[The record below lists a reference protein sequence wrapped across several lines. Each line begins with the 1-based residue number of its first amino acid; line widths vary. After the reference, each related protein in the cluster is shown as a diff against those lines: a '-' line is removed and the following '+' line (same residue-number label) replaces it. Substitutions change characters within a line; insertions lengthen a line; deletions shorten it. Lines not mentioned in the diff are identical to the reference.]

1 MESVIRLPF
10 ELEPYRAQLL
20 ERERS
25 CIQLLPQA
33 GEPVLPWGSQIGGLP
48 YLPAGFDIPL
58 ATDGRPLALLVQ
70 INFAESPPLPP
81 FPEDGV
87 LQIFIHDDGFYGL
100 NLEDPFD
107 QSNFRVRYLP
117 TPEEAADAQLPS
129 YDYRDELDTSSLPFN
144 PWQAFALKLE
154 LAHELPLP
162 QSLAFEQA
170 MGADFFGQFGERK
183 WELLDRYS
191 QSLKPHLHKLGGYAQ
206 FTQEDPRSADSQ
218 MELLLQVG
226 SDHAIESLWG
236 DMGIANFF
244 ICPVDLE
251 RRDFSRVM
259 YHWDCY

>member
-1 MESVIRLPF
+1 MKSVIHLPF

-20 ERERS
+20 ERERP
-25 CIQLLPQA
+25 CIHLLPQA
-33 GEPVLPWGSQIGGLP
+33 GAPAMPWGSQIGGQP
-48 YLPAGFDIPL
+48 YLPKGFDHPL
-58 ATDGRPLALLVQ
+58 AADGRPLALLVQ

-87 LQIFIHDDGFYGL
+87 LQIFIHDDGLYGL

-117 TPEEAADAQLPS
+117 APAETAAALLPS
-129 YDYRDELDTSSLPFN
+129 YGYRANLDTNSLPFN
-144 PWQAFALKLE
+144 PRQAFALALE
-154 LAHELPLP
+154 PGHELPLP

-170 MGADFFGQFGERK
+170 MGADFFAQFGERR

-191 QSLKPHLHKLGGYAQ
+191 QSLSLRLHKLGGYAQ
-206 FTQEDPRSADSQ
+206 FTQEDPRSAGSP
-218 MELLLQVG
+218 MELLLQIG
-226 SDHAIESLWG
+226 SDHAIECMWG